1 MHAFTCRDNYNRQVI
16 DDDGR
21 LINNV
26 RMPYERRL
34 GVIDI
39 RQMPFDN
46 LQSTY
51 RDYEL
56 PFALVCLTVLLF
68 VTTHY
73 IFPLLQDI
81 FWTN

>member
-1 MHAFTCRDNYNRQVI
+1 MHAFTCRDDYNRQVI

-21 LINNV
+21 LIDDV

-46 LQSTY
+46 RQSTY
-51 RDYEL
+51 R
-56 PFALVCLTVLLF
+56 
-68 VTTHY
+68 
-73 IFPLLQDI
+73 
-81 FWTN
+81 